1 MYKSINCVNNCCME
15 EQKNMENE
23 IKLDK
28 RGEKFTNFMKKY
40 GYYFIA
46 AALIL
51 AITLTVVLT
60 SLKGKTKLDVENK
73 DPIEPVNA
81 YALTFDL
88 PLEDCS
94 VLTAHVTDKFVYNET
109 LGWFA
114 THHGVDLTSKKL
126 DVLASAEGTVTKVY
140 TNDLEGTVV
149 IIKHNDV
156 YTAKY
161 GSLDT
166 NVLVKEGDTV
176 KRGQKIGEISS
187 TAKNETKSG
196 KHLHF
201 QLFRDEGEVNPADY
215 LKLETK

>member
-1 MYKSINCVNNCCME
+1 MARHFGVSARTVYRWVE
-15 EQKNMENE
+15 
-23 IKLDK
+23 
-28 RGEKFTNFMKKY
+28 
-40 GYYFIA
+40 
-46 AALIL
+46 ALSMTDVPVY
-51 AITLTVVLT
+51 AE
-60 SLKGKTKLDVENK
+60 KGKGGGIRISEN
-73 DPIEPVNA
+73 
-81 YALTFDL
+81 YAIDKAGLT
-88 PLEDCS
+88 ER
-94 VLTAHVTDKFVYNET
+94 E
-109 LGWFA
+109 
-114 THHGVDLTSKKL
+114 KL

-215 LKLETK
+215 LNLETK